1 MTIQQFC
8 SESVLSDSSFDE
20 RGPGRSFDERRTGSK
35 TAGSSSGVSSDL
47 SDSDNDYKVDS
58 DNDSPDYKEQFIE
71 SGIFEEEEMEIKM
84 ELEKELE
91 VKRMVAKTK
100 KEVLREAKGTQTLEV
115 DQQISQLNEEIVKLT
130 QIRSLVEQR
139 VSPSTKDPS
148 ESSGAASKTSEYPSG
163 VLTSSP
169 LSKVSEYGSCEELEM
184 INGPGRYD
192 HQAELRA
199 LSGKL
204 REMEQKWEV
213 LYTAHQEVVE
223 ERCELEEAE
232 NDSRLRA
239 QKLESQYTGA
249 LERSQIIKDELI
261 LERQNNEELKYQLE
275 EFLGRDERNQ
285 EDLESLQL
293 HIQEQEGVIRELEE
307 REMYFSEQLHLL
319 EMGVRISG
327 WWRAWAW
334 LLNPE
339 GEGGEVDEEG
349 DGKTRRDDVLQLLES
364 QRASVGEVKAEA
376 EERELE
382 LIGKVKELEEE
393 YERFLEELV
402 TLVGY
407 GENAEKRMEV
417 VERVAALIQA
427 EINLKK
433 QVSDLEKKE
442 TAYSKTIQEADTI
455 MARVELSYQERI
467 KELEQEKHDLKE
479 RLWEMEERSQQVGVQ
494 REEMKT
500 ITELV
505 GKLEQVEQ
513 AEAALKERVRLLEEE
528 REEMRSKVNLNLN

>member
-1 MTIQQFC
+1 M
-8 SESVLSDSSFDE
+8 
-20 RGPGRSFDERRTGSK
+20 
-35 TAGSSSGVSSDL
+35 
-47 SDSDNDYKVDS
+47 
-58 DNDSPDYKEQFIE
+58 
-71 SGIFEEEEMEIKM
+71 EMEKEM
-84 ELEKELE
+84 KAKTKELE
-91 VKRMVAKTK
+91 VKRLAKA
-100 KEVLREAKGTQTLEV
+100 KEAGTQTLEV

-148 ESSGAASKTSEYPSG
+148 EGSGAGSKASEYPISG
-163 VLTSSP
+163 VVATSP

-261 LERQNNEELKYQLE
+261 LERQNNDELKYQLE

-339 GEGGEVDEEG
+339 SEGGELEEG
-349 DGKTRRDDVLQLLES
+349 GEGKPRRDDVLQLLES

-407 GENAEKRMEV
+407 GEKGEKRMEV

-455 MARVELSYQERI
+455 MARVEVSYQERI

-479 RLWEMEERSQQVGVQ
+479 RIWEMEERSQQVGVQ

-513 AEAALKERVRLLEEE
+513 AEASLRERG
-528 REEMRSKVNLNLN
+528 